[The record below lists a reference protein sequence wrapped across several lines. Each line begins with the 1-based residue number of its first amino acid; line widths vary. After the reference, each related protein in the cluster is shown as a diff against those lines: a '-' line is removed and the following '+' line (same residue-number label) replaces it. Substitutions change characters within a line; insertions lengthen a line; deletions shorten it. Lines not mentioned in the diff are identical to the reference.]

1 MSKYYTK
8 KQRRRD
14 DRIILFIYGLII
26 VAFLSVIFSAW
37 WGVFRTTRYYYVPYP
52 VDVPAYSECRMKRGN
67 MHADETEKA
76 LPISRLPESMRVRR
90 LLRDAS

>member
-8 KQRRRD
+8 KQRKRD

-37 WGVFRTTRYYYVPYP
+37 WAVFRTTRYYSVPYP
-52 VDVPAYSECRMKRGN
+52 AGVPFYSECRMKRGGLY
-67 MHADETEKA
+67 ADETEET
-76 LPISRLPESMRVRR
+76 LPLPRLPESV
-90 LLRDAS
+90 